1 MLVLSDSHVVF
12 PVQLLAFVLLV
23 FYTMETMAQSTYE
36 NRISAKKNA
45 PIETIQSK
53 PNVLKVATL
62 NLAHGRKDRLNQLL
76 LSKKTIHNNILFI
89 AEKLISVEADVVG
102 LQEADGASRWSGS
115 FDHVALLSK
124 QARYPWHHRASH
136 ASGWL
141 FDYGTAIL
149 SRWPLVEEYS
159 HTFPPSPPTLS
170 KGFSL
175 VQIAWKPY
183 LGRQNIVHVDII
195 SAHLDFS
202 RQKVR
207 EQKIDAM
214 LKVLAKRDKPMVVLG
229 DFNSDWL
236 AGDSVVKELA
246 KQSSLK
252 TYQPESTELGTYTK
266 NDRRLD
272 WILVSKE
279 FEFRRYQV
287 LPDILSD
294 HYAVV
299 AEISLP

>member
-1 MLVLSDSHVVF
+1 
-12 PVQLLAFVLLV
+12 
-23 FYTMETMAQSTYE
+23 
-36 NRISAKKNA
+36 
-45 PIETIQSK
+45 
-53 PNVLKVATL
+53 
-62 NLAHGRKDRLNQLL
+62 
-76 LSKKTIHNNILFI
+76 
-89 AEKLISVEADVVG
+89 
-102 LQEADGASRWSGS
+102 
-115 FDHVALLSK
+115 
-124 QARYPWHHRASH
+124 
-136 ASGWL
+136 
-141 FDYGTAIL
+141 
-149 SRWPLVEEYS
+149 
-159 HTFPPSPPTLS
+159 
-170 KGFSL
+170 
-175 VQIAWKPY
+175 
-183 LGRQNIVHVDII
+183 
-195 SAHLDFS
+195 
-202 RQKVR
+202 
-207 EQKIDAM
+207 
-214 LKVLAKRDKPMVVLG
+214 MVVLG